1 MPERNQ
7 HIEVRVGNID
17 AAVNRL
23 GNSQAAILTTGAGT
37 DTIVDVSQRVRCC
50 FGGYEKTS

>member
-37 DTIVDVSQRVRCC
+37 DTIVDVS
-50 FGGYEKTS
+50 